1 MLQVPE
7 VSAEK
12 EKSQFLTDEPSL
24 FMRLEITV
32 ISSIRLH
39 AEGFHSRYSAL
50 VNGFADLHGVK
61 MEAEINF

>member
-1 MLQVPE
+1 MVNIIFTLAVF
-7 VSAEK
+7 VSLNLAG
-12 EKSQFLTDEPSL
+12 L